1 MITRRAFMGILAGG
15 LLAAP
20 VAAEAQQPAKTPR
33 IGVLGTGSASDTAL
47 RFEAFRQGL
56 RERGW
61 IEGQNIVLEYRWG
74 DGRYDRLADLAAD
87 LVRLK
92 VDVIFAPGTAGAV
105 AAQNA
110 TRTIP
115 IITATVGDPVGR
127 GIIASLARPGGNVT
141 GLSFSVG
148 GFEIVGKQLELLKE
162 VVPKVSRIAVLG
174 NPGNP
179 SYGPMLREAQVAG
192 RSLGVQLQVLEAR
205 GLNEFDRAFAA
216 MVKQRAGALLVF
228 ADAAYI
234 FDRTPLAQLAAKS
247 RLPAIYGLREHVDAS
262 GLLAYGPNLSDLFRR
277 AATYVDKILKGA
289 KPADLPVEQ
298 PTKFELIINLK
309 TAKAL
314 GLTIPPSL
322 LQRADGLIE

>member
-1 MITRRAFMGILAGG
+1 MMIIRAALTVVLALGILAGP
-15 LLAAP
+15 L
-20 VAAEAQQPAKTPR
+20 AAEAQQPAKTPR
-33 IGVLGTGSASDTAL
+33 IGVLAVGSASDAAL

-61 IEGQNIVLEYRWG
+61 IEGQNVVLEYRWG
-74 DGRYDRLADLAAD
+74 DGRYDRLPDLAAE

-92 VDVIFAPGTAGAV
+92 VDVIFAPGTAGLV

-115 IITATVGDPVGR
+115 IVFATAADPLGR

-148 GFEIVGKQLELLKE
+148 FEIVGKQLEVLKE
-162 VVPKVSRIAVLG
+162 VVPKVSRVAVLG
-174 NPGNP
+174 NPGSP
-179 SYGPMLREAQVAG
+179 AYGPMLREAQVAG

-205 GLNEFDRAFAA
+205 GPNEFDRAFAA
-216 MVKQRAGALLVF
+216 MVKQRAGALLVL

-247 RLPAIYGLREHVDAS
+247 RLPAIYGLREHVEAG

-298 PTKFELIINLK
+298 PTKFELVINLK

-314 GLTIPPSL
+314 GLTIPRSL
-322 LQRADGLIE
+322 LLRADQVIE